1 MGSGSGGGGAGVAGG
16 GGGNGCPLEG
26 NIEDLLEELGLGKYL
41 PVFQSAEVDLATLC
55 IMSEQ
60 DFREL
65 GILKGP
71 RVKIMHHIG
80 SR

>member
-1 MGSGSGGGGAGVAGG
+1 MGG
-16 GGGNGCPLEG
+16 GGGGGPGGSGCPLEG
-26 NIEDLLEELGLGKYL
+26 TIDELLAELGLEKYL
-41 PVFQSAEVDLATLC
+41 HIFRDAEVDLATLC
-55 IMSEQ
+55 IMQEQ
-60 DFREL
+60 DYREL

>member
-1 MGSGSGGGGAGVAGG
+1 M
-16 GGGNGCPLEG
+16 EG
-26 NIEDLLEELGLGKYL
+26 TIEELLEELGLAKYL
-41 PVFQSAEVDLATLC
+41 PVFQSAEVDLPTLC
-55 IMSEQ
+55 IMSED